1 MRDFPYVSQQFRVPV
16 TFSEPHSSFLR
27 VDDASPGP
35 AIISDKMSGFSLS
48 IFRRRSA
55 FELMVEQHRH
65 RVMGYAS
72 YFMKDRVLAEDV
84 TQEVF
89 VRLWD
94 HRDEI
99 DEARAP
105 AWLIRVTRNVCIDT
119 LRRQQLRRGLFS
131 DDFDELSD
139 SGAIM
144 PSPEEDAESNDF
156 QVHLK
161 RCLDRLPEPYRS
173 IVILREIQDHKYEE
187 IGDALDL
194 PLNTVKVYLHRARK
208 MLRQQLNEVLERE
221 TAA

>member
-1 MRDFPYVSQQFRVPV
+1 LRPLFV
-16 TFSEPHSSFLR
+16 FSASLR
-27 VDDASPGP
+27 CIAR
-35 AIISDKMSGFSLS
+35 ARITSDQMSGFSFP

-72 YFMKDRVLAEDV
+72 YYMKDQVLAEDV

-94 HRDEI
+94 QRDKI
-99 DEARAP
+99 DEARVS
-105 AWLIRVTRNVCIDT
+105 AWLIRVTRNVCIDM
-119 LRRQQLRRGLFS
+119 LRRQQLQRGLFS
-131 DDFDELSD
+131 SEYDEMNDSD
-139 SGAIM
+139 AGA

-161 RCLDRLPEPYRS
+161 RCLDRLPEPHRS
-173 IVILREIQDHKYEE
+173 IVILREIQEHKYEE
-187 IGDALDL
+187 IGEALDL

-208 MLRQQLNEVLERE
+208 MLRKQLEEVLERE
-221 TAA
+221 TTA